1 MNRKETTGADNEGI
15 ARVTAVVQEVL
26 TQYGVK
32 GKEKMKAVLAAEEC
46 AGSLVS
52 HAEKGGRINISI
64 HAFLG
69 RVTIEMSAPGSEY
82 DLSKSV
88 DSAKLLLDD
97 PDEEDAQEVLRNIVL
112 KSTAED
118 LKYRHRNGINHIRM
132 VVVRSKKEF
141 LYKTL
146 GAMFLAVIVGVLLS
160 LLKDNPVPSALN
172 KNLFSPISTMY
183 LNALKMVVA
192 PVVFFSIVSC
202 IVQFSDLSELG
213 RVGLKIIGLYLLT
226 TFLAVGVGIGAFYLF
241 KPGNVAVTGALS
253 DAGIAASESV
263 NISLRDTIVGI
274 VPSNFVQPFIDAN
287 MLQLIFLAVL
297 CGIGAGLI
305 GQYSQ
310 MLKDIFSALNDLFL
324 QITTM
329 IIRFM
334 PIAVFC
340 SISSMV
346 LKMGLHTLLDVL
358 AMFGTFLAGLCLM
371 MVLYCLLIAFLAKI
385 SPLPLIRK
393 YASTML
399 QIFSMASS
407 NASIPINMEAC
418 ENLGISKKIYSLSI
432 PLGAT
437 LNMDGSCIYLAVF
450 ALALAK
456 AYGVPISGASLM
468 GMIISIVVLS
478 MGAPG
483 IPGSG
488 LICLSVLLTQ
498 MNVPTAAIGLVMGV
512 DSLVGM
518 FRTMSNCL
526 GDVAVS
532 TIVAKKEN
540 ALDINQYK
548 ER

>member
-1 MNRKETTGADNEGI
+1 MKRKITAKADSAGI
-15 ARVTAVVQEVL
+15 ASVTADVQEFL
-26 TQYGVK
+26 TQYDVK
-32 GKEKMKAVLAAEEC
+32 GKEKMRAVLAAEEC
-46 AGSLVS
+46 AGSLVN
-52 HAEKGGRINISI
+52 HASEGSSINIFI
-64 HAFLG
+64 RAFLG
-69 RVTIEMSAPGSEY
+69 RVTIEMSAPGDEY
-82 DLSKSV
+82 DLSKS
-88 DSAKLLLDD
+88 ADD
-97 PDEEDAQEVLRNIVL
+97 AGILSDETEDVQEVLRNIVL
-112 KSTAED
+112 KSTSEG
-118 LKYRHRNGINHIRM
+118 LKYSHKNGINHIRM
-132 VVVRSKKEF
+132 TVVRSRREF
-141 LYKTL
+141 LYRTL
-146 GAMFLAVIVGVLLS
+146 GAMFLAVIAGILLS
-160 LLKDNPVPSALN
+160 LLHNSTIPSFLDQ
-172 KNLFSPISTMY
+172 NLLSPISKMY

-213 RVGLKIIGLYLLT
+213 RVGGKIIGMYLLT
-226 TFLAVGVGIGAFYLF
+226 TFIAVGVGIGTYYLF
-241 KPGNVAVTGALS
+241 RPGSVSVASTLT
-253 DAGIAASESV
+253 DAGTVVNESV

-274 VPSNFVQPFIDAN
+274 VPSNFIQPFLDAD

-297 CGIGAGLI
+297 CGVGTGMIGR
-305 GQYSQ
+305 YSE

-324 QITTM
+324 QITTI

-340 SISSMV
+340 SICSMV
-346 LKMGLHTLLDVL
+346 LKMGLNTLLDVL
-358 AMFGTFLAGLCLM
+358 AMFGTFIAGLLIM
-371 MVLYCLLIAFLAKI
+371 MVVYCLLIALTAKI
-385 SPLPLIRK
+385 SPIPLIRK
-393 YASTML
+393 YASRML
-399 QIFSMASS
+399 QTFSMASS

-418 ENLGISKKIYSLSI
+418 EDLGIEKKIYSLSI

-456 AYGVPISGASLM
+456 AYGVPVTGASML
-468 GMIISIVVLS
+468 GMIVSIVVLS

-498 MNVPTAAIGLVMGV
+498 MNVPAAAIGLVMGI

-518 FRTMSNCL
+518 FRTMNNCL

-540 ALDINQYK
+540 ALDMDKYREK
-548 ER
+548 